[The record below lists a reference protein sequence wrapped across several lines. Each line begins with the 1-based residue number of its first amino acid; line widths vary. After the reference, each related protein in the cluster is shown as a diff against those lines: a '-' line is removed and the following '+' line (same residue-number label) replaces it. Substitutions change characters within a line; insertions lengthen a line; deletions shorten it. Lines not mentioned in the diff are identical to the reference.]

1 MRSIQHFSMSTFFR
15 LFWNV
20 VYKHHIFLCDF
31 HLLPNWLL
39 LSDSSCS
46 ICCNSCGVIS
56 KADIAEKNST
66 SIFTPLCF
74 QFNILNVL
82 SSVDANSLGE
92 TVSHCLYLSFVS
104 FVLFFASYFRK
115 RGCETISIS
124 TDAHSVESL

>member
-1 MRSIQHFSMSTFFR
+1 MLSTNITFFFAIFIFCPIGYFYR
-15 LFWNV
+15 IVLVAYV
-20 VYKHHIFLCDF
+20 VIPAVSSAKRTY
-31 HLLPNWLL
+31 WLL

-92 TVSHCLYLSFVS
+92 TVSHCLYP
-104 FVLFFASYFRK
+104 LFRLV
-115 RGCETISIS
+115 C
-124 TDAHSVESL
+124 SVFCIVFPQEGLRDHINFN